1 MAEAEHVVSRT
12 TQQNH
17 AEIDVATRHVHAL
30 QGRLTIEAVLDQ
42 RVVRDG
48 VGGLDGTVGSLMKV
62 KNQSWWWAEVQP
74 TPVFLCPMR
83 NETCV

>member
-17 AEIDVATRHVHAL
+17 AETDIAVRHVHAL
-30 QGRLTIEAVLDQ
+30 QGRPTNEAVLYQ

-48 VGGLDGTVGSLMKV
+48 VGGLDGTVGGLVKV
-62 KNQSWWWAEVQP
+62 KKQS
-74 TPVFLCPMR
+74 R
-83 NETCV
+83 